1 MLLFEKNEHLKS
13 PQFDSQPTMKISLS
27 SLFNAIDD
35 TRIDVEIEPN
45 LLILLGLN

>member
-13 PQFDSQPTMKISLS
+13 PPDSQPTMKISLS

-35 TRIDVEIEPN
+35 TSKLEQK
-45 LLILLGLN
+45 